1 MSDSIV
7 PVSWI
12 ELTVGVVT
20 TLSAIFGG
28 GGWLHV
34 QISSMRAEHKEDL
47 ERMKE
52 EIDAVRE
59 EQREDQKQLW
69 EQFSLLRA
77 TVSSLPTRNEI
88 REDQKASE
96 VRISDTI
103 AAHFKSIHSRRTVS

>member
-12 ELTVGVVT
+12 ELVVGVVA

-34 QISSMRAEHKEDL
+34 QISAMRAEHKEDL

-52 EIDAVRE
+52 EIEDVRS

-69 EQFSLLRA
+69 EQISLLRV
-77 TVSSLPTRNEI
+77 TVSGLPTRSEI

-96 VRISDTI
+96 ARIIETVAQSL
-103 AAHFKSIHSRRTVS
+103 KSAHSRRTA